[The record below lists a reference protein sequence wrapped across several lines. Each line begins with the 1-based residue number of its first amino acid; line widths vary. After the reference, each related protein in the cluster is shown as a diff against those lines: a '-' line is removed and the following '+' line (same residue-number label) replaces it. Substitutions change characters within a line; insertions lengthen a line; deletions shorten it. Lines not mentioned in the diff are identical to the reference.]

1 MDQRRLAALLML
13 SNDKALEYFC
23 TCFIVVGFMYMY
35 VAMRL
40 RNDRGVRNRINRT
53 AELRSSFVTSLLD
66 NDVNCISQLRMDRRT
81 FGILCQLLRHDGYVK
96 RDGTVTL
103 EEQVCIFLHIIA
115 HHTKNRTII
124 TRFNRSGE
132 TVSRYFNSVLN
143 GVLRLHGTL
152 LRHPEPVSDNCSDD
166 RWKIFKNCLGAL
178 DGTYIK
184 VNVPEIDK
192 PRYRTRKGEIA
203 TNVLGVCNPNMEF
216 IFVLPGWEGSASDSR
231 VLRDALSR
239 PNGLKVPTGYYYLV
253 DAGYTNGEGFLAPY
267 RGTRYHLSE
276 WRDGCAPANHE
287 EYFNMKHASA
297 RNIIERCF
305 GVLKMRWAIL
315 RSPSFY
321 PISTQIK
328 IITACCLIHNLIR
341 REMALDPGEAKFDM
355 SNDADISG
363 DEDIIGSIGS
373 SDQWTNWRNELA
385 RQMFDEWR
393 SRRV

>member
-1 MDQRRLAALLML
+1 
-13 SNDKALEYFC
+13 
-23 TCFIVVGFMYMY
+23 
-35 VAMRL
+35 
-40 RNDRGVRNRINRT
+40 
-53 AELRSSFVTSLLD
+53 
-66 NDVNCISQLRMDRRT
+66 
-81 FGILCQLLRHDGYVK
+81 
-96 RDGTVTL
+96 
-103 EEQVCIFLHIIA
+103 
-115 HHTKNRTII
+115 
-124 TRFNRSGE
+124 
-132 TVSRYFNSVLN
+132 
-143 GVLRLHGTL
+143 
-152 LRHPEPVSDNCSDD
+152 
-166 RWKIFKNCLGAL
+166 
-178 DGTYIK
+178 
-184 VNVPEIDK
+184 
-192 PRYRTRKGEIA
+192 
-203 TNVLGVCNPNMEF
+203 MEF

-373 SDQWTNWRNELA
+373 SDQWTNCRNELA

-393 SRRV
+393 SRRG